1 MMNFAKSRYFF
12 LFLLIPLLF
21 GVSSCTSSRPSLEKK
36 NVYQGESICSVALLP
51 FINDSRF
58 EQGNLISQ
66 RVFAAEL
73 SRIAGIEVSS
83 EGDVQNIYQE
93 LHIFPHQHPD
103 IEQIRVLGSRLD
115 VQLVISG
122 RITEMEEKMGDS
134 HVNPVLALTLQVYD
148 AKSGKTMWTTYHR
161 REGRNYRTVMHFGLV
176 NTVTQLS
183 RVMSDEIIEEWFAE
197 GMKQCGK

>member
-1 MMNFAKSRYFF
+1 MNFAQFRYFF
-12 LFLLIPLLF
+12 IFFLIPLLL
-21 GVSSCTSSRPSLEKK
+21 GISSCTSSRPSLEKK
-36 NVYQGESICSVALLP
+36 NVYEGESICSVALLP
-51 FINDSRF
+51 FINGSRF
-58 EQGNLISQ
+58 EQGNLIMQ

-73 SRIAGIEVSS
+73 SRIAGIEVAS

-93 LHIFPHQHPD
+93 LRIYPNQLPG

-122 RITEMEEKMGDS
+122 RISEMEEKMGDNY
-134 HVNPVLALTLQVYD
+134 VNPVLALTLQVYD
-148 AKSGKTMWTTYHR
+148 AKSGKTMWTTYHG
-161 REGRNYRTVMHFGLV
+161 REGTDYRKVMHFGLV

-183 RVMSDEIIEEWFAE
+183 RIMSDEIIEEWFAE